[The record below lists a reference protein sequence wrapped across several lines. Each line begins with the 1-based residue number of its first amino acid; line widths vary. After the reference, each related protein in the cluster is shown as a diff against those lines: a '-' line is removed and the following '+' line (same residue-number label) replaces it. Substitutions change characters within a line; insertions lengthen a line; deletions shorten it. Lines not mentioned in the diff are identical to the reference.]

1 MELLNE
7 HPKGEPLPSHHPDET
22 ERRHRGLDELSAAD
36 QARVEVHVETCAR
49 CAADVAWL
57 RRSISNLET
66 HGHTADPVQAGCL
79 GEAQIA
85 ALVDGLLEPDDK
97 IGVLSHLAVCHR
109 CCQATASL
117 VRALQSEPIAAAVS
131 GPADVALWRTTDK
144 RLKRRWMGA
153 AGALAAAAGVAG
165 LLMVWPSEPAVTTAP
180 VHREPSVGVAAAAVL
195 QAPIGESVALD
206 EFRWSR
212 VSGADRYRVTVFDD
226 QANVVW
232 ETETQETRAAPPES
246 VGFRPGVQY
255 LWKVAA
261 RVAWD
266 RWVDSELV
274 RFSIAEP

>member
-22 ERRHRGLDELSAAD
+22 ERLLWVLGELSAAD
-36 QARVEVHVETCAR
+36 QARVEVHLETCAH
-49 CAADVAWL
+49 CAADVAGL

-66 HGHTADPVQAGCL
+66 HRHTADPVQAGCL
-79 GEAQIA
+79 DEAQIA

-97 IGVLSHLAVCHR
+97 TGVLSHLAVCHR

-117 VRALQSEPIAAAVS
+117 VRALQSEPIAAALS
-131 GPADVALWRTTDK
+131 EHVARRRAINR
-144 RLKRRWMGA
+144 RLRMGA
-153 AGALAAAAGVAG
+153 ASALAAAAGLVG
-165 LLMVWPSEPAVTTAP
+165 LLTVWPSEPAVTPAP
-180 VHREPSVGVAAAAVL
+180 VQREPSVGVAAAAVL
-195 QAPIGESVALD
+195 QEPIGQSAAPE
-206 EFRWSR
+206 EFRWSP

-232 ETETQETRAAPPES
+232 ETETQETRAAPPAT
-246 VGFRPGVQY
+246 VGLRPGVQY

>member
-22 ERRHRGLDELSAAD
+22 ERLLWVLGELSAAD

-49 CAADVAWL
+49 CAADVAGL

-66 HGHTADPVQAGCL
+66 HGQTADPVQAGCL
-79 GEAQIA
+79 DEAQIA

-97 IGVLSHLAVCHR
+97 TGVLSHLAVCHR

-117 VRALQSEPIAAAVS
+117 VRALQSEPIAAALS
-131 GPADVALWRTTDK
+131 EHVARRQAINR
-144 RLKRRWMGA
+144 RLRIGA
-153 AGALAAAAGVAG
+153 ASALAAAAGLVG
-165 LLMVWPSEPAVTTAP
+165 LLMVWPSEPAVTPAP
-180 VHREPSVGVAAAAVL
+180 VQREPSVGVAAAAVL
-195 QAPIGESVALD
+195 QEPIGESAAPE
-206 EFRWSR
+206 EFRWSP

-232 ETETQETRAAPPES
+232 ETETQETRAAPPAT

>member
-7 HPKGEPLPSHHPDET
+7 HPKGEPLPSHHPDDT
-22 ERRHRGLDELSAAD
+22 ERLLWVLGELSAAD

-49 CAADVAWL
+49 CAADVAGL

-66 HGHTADPVQAGCL
+66 HGHTADPVQTGCL
-79 GEAQIA
+79 DEAQIA

-97 IGVLSHLAVCHR
+97 TGVLSHLAVCHR

-117 VRALQSEPIAAAVS
+117 VRALQSEPIAAALS
-131 GPADVALWRTTDK
+131 EHVAHRRAINR
-144 RLKRRWMGA
+144 RLRIGA
-153 AGALAAAAGVAG
+153 ASALAAAAGLVG
-165 LLMVWPSEPAVTTAP
+165 LLMVWPSEPAVTPAP
-180 VHREPSVGVAAAAVL
+180 VQREPSVGVAAAAVL
-195 QAPIGESVALD
+195 QEPIGESAAPE
-206 EFRWSR
+206 EFRWSP

-232 ETETQETRAAPPES
+232 ETETQETRAAPPAT
-246 VGFRPGVQY
+246 VGLRPGVQY

>member
-7 HPKGEPLPSHHPDET
+7 HLKGEPLPSHHPDET
-22 ERRHRGLDELSAAD
+22 ERLLWVLGELSAAD
-36 QARVEVHVETCAR
+36 KTRVEVNVETCAR
-49 CAADVAWL
+49 CAADVAGL
-57 RRSISNLET
+57 GRSISNLET

-79 GEAQIA
+79 DEAQIA

-97 IGVLSHLAVCHR
+97 TGVLSHLAVCHR

-117 VRALQSEPIAAAVS
+117 VRALQSEPIAAALS
-131 GPADVALWRTTDK
+131 EHVARRRAITR
-144 RLKRRWMGA
+144 RLRIGA
-153 AGALAAAAGVAG
+153 ASALAAAAGLVG
-165 LLMVWPSEPAVTTAP
+165 LLTVWPSEPAVTPAP
-180 VHREPSVGVAAAAVL
+180 VQREPTVGVAAAAVL
-195 QAPIGESVALD
+195 QEPIGESAAPE
-206 EFRWSR
+206 EFRWSP

-232 ETETQETRAAPPES
+232 ETETQETRAAPPAT

>member
-1 MELLNE
+1 MELLND
-7 HPKGEPLPSHHPDET
+7 HPKGEPLPFHHPDET
-22 ERRHRGLDELSAAD
+22 ERLLWVLGELSAAD

-49 CAADVAWL
+49 CAADVAGL

-66 HGHTADPVQAGCL
+66 HGQTADPVQAGCL
-79 GEAQIA
+79 DEAQIA

-97 IGVLSHLAVCHR
+97 TGVLSHLAVCHR

-117 VRALQSEPIAAAVS
+117 VRALQSEPIAAALS
-131 GPADVALWRTTDK
+131 EHVARRGAINR
-144 RLKRRWMGA
+144 RLRIGA
-153 AGALAAAAGVAG
+153 ASALAAAAGLVG
-165 LLMVWPSEPAVTTAP
+165 LLMVWPSEPAVTPAP

-195 QAPIGESVALD
+195 QEPIGESAAPE
-206 EFRWSR
+206 EFRWLP

-232 ETETQETRAAPPES
+232 ETETQETRAAPPAT

-266 RWVDSELV
+266 RWVDSEFV
-274 RFSIAEP
+274 RFSIAEL

>member
-7 HPKGEPLPSHHPDET
+7 HPKGEPLPSRHPDDT
-22 ERRHRGLDELSAAD
+22 ERLLWVLGELSAAD

-49 CAADVAWL
+49 CAADVAGL

-79 GEAQIA
+79 DEAQIA

-97 IGVLSHLAVCHR
+97 TGVLSHLAVCHR

-117 VRALQSEPIAAAVS
+117 VRALQSEPIAAALS
-131 GPADVALWRTTDK
+131 EHVARRRAINR
-144 RLKRRWMGA
+144 RLRIGA
-153 AGALAAAAGVAG
+153 ASALAAAAGLAG
-165 LLMVWPSEPAVTTAP
+165 LLMVWPSEPAVTPAP
-180 VHREPSVGVAAAAVL
+180 VQREPSVGVAAAAVL
-195 QAPIGESVALD
+195 QEPIGESAAPE
-206 EFRWSR
+206 EFRWSP

-232 ETETQETRAAPPES
+232 ETETQETRAAPPAT

>member
-1 MELLNE
+1 MLLNE

-22 ERRHRGLDELSAAD
+22 ERLLWVLGELSAAD

-49 CAADVAWL
+49 CAADVAGL

-66 HGHTADPVQAGCL
+66 HGRTADPVQAGCL
-79 GEAQIA
+79 DEAQIA

-97 IGVLSHLAVCHR
+97 TGVLSHLAVCHR

-117 VRALQSEPIAAAVS
+117 VRALQSEPIAAALS
-131 GPADVALWRTTDK
+131 EHVARRQAINR
-144 RLKRRWMGA
+144 RLRIGA
-153 AGALAAAAGVAG
+153 AGALAAAAGLVG
-165 LLMVWPSEPAVTTAP
+165 LLMVWPSEPAVTPAP
-180 VHREPSVGVAAAAVL
+180 VQREPSVGVAAAAVL
-195 QAPIGESVALD
+195 QEPIGESAAPE
-206 EFRWSR
+206 EFRWSP

-232 ETETQETRAAPPES
+232 ETETQETRAAPPAT
-246 VGFRPGVQY
+246 VGLRPGVQY

>member
-22 ERRHRGLDELSAAD
+22 ERLLWVLGELSAAD
-36 QARVEVHVETCAR
+36 QARVAVHVETCAR
-49 CAADVAWL
+49 CAADVAGL
-57 RRSISNLET
+57 RRSIANLET
-66 HGHTADPVQAGCL
+66 RGQTADPVQAGCL
-79 GEAQIA
+79 DEAQIA

-97 IGVLSHLAVCHR
+97 TGVLSHLAVCHR

-117 VRALQSEPIAAAVS
+117 VRALQSEPIAAALS
-131 GPADVALWRTTDK
+131 GRAHVARRPAINR
-144 RLKRRWMGA
+144 RLRIGA
-153 AGALAAAAGVAG
+153 ASALAAAAGLVG
-165 LLMVWPSEPAVTTAP
+165 LLVVWPSEPAVTPAS
-180 VHREPSVGVAAAAVL
+180 VQREPSVGVAAAAVL
-195 QAPIGESVALD
+195 QEPIGESAAPE
-206 EFRWSR
+206 EFHWSP

-232 ETETQETRAAPPES
+232 ETETQETRAAPPAT

>member
-1 MELLNE
+1 
-7 HPKGEPLPSHHPDET
+7 LPSHHPDDT
-22 ERRHRGLDELSAAD
+22 ERLLWVLGELSAAD

-49 CAADVAWL
+49 CAADVAGL

-79 GEAQIA
+79 DEAQIA

-97 IGVLSHLAVCHR
+97 TGVLSHLAVCHR

-117 VRALQSEPIAAAVS
+117 VRALQSEPIAAALS
-131 GPADVALWRTTDK
+131 GPEHVARRQAINT
-144 RLKRRWMGA
+144 RLRIGA
-153 AGALAAAAGVAG
+153 AGALAAAAGLVG
-165 LLMVWPSEPAVTTAP
+165 LLMVWPSEPAVTPAP
-180 VHREPSVGVAAAAVL
+180 VQREPSVGVAAAAVL
-195 QAPIGESVALD
+195 QEPIGESAAPE
-206 EFRWSR
+206 EFRWSP
-212 VSGADRYRVTVFDD
+212 VSGADRYRVTVFDN

-232 ETETQETRAAPPES
+232 ETETQETRAAPPAT